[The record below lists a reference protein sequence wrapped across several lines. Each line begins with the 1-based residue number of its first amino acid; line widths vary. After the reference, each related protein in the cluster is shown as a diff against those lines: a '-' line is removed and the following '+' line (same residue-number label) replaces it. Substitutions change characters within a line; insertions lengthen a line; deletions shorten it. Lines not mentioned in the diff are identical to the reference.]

1 MDFPILETRRL
12 KLRQLRLDDAPDL
25 YDYFS
30 QDKVTT
36 YYDLDRFTELKQ
48 AEDLIQMWIDNF
60 DSQRSIRWGI
70 TLKSED
76 RVIGTCGFHKW
87 SQKHH
92 RAEIGYELSPA
103 YWRQGYMGEV
113 VDAVV
118 RYGFHGFDLHR
129 IEAQIFQANIGSR
142 KVLEKIGF
150 QEEGVLQDY
159 FYLKD
164 QYVDAVIFAM
174 CKSGKWA

>member
-1 MDFPILETRRL
+1 MLEFPVLETERL
-12 KLRQLRLDDAPDL
+12 KLRQLRLDDASDL

-30 QDKVTT
+30 KDEVTE
-36 YYDLDRFTELKQ
+36 YYDLATFTERKQ
-48 AEDLIQMWIDNF
+48 AEDLIQMWIDSF
-60 DSQRSIRWGI
+60 SSLRSIRWGV

-87 SQKHH
+87 SQKNR

-103 YWRQGYMGEV
+103 YWRQGYMSEV
-113 VDAVV
+113 LDAVI
-118 RYGFHGFDLHR
+118 RCGFHELGLNR
-129 IEAQIFQANIGSR
+129 IEAQISQDNIGSR
-142 KVLEKIGF
+142 KVLEKAGF

-164 QYVDAVIFAM
+164 RFVDAAIFAVLKRDI
-174 CKSGKWA
+174 C